1 MKADTD
7 ASFSAENRAL
17 GFNAKIFALEND
29 IRSLQSFHPMGTAEE
44 TKRLSHIAVL
54 ELRVRELKEARDR

>member
-7 ASFSAENRAL
+7 ASFAAENRAL

-29 IRSLQSFHPMGTAEE
+29 IRSLQSFKGSGTAEE
-44 TKRLSHIAVL
+44 NKRLSGIAAL